1 MDKKFT
7 RGQWK
12 ATNVPGAG
20 VKIKALFKKINKNPL
35 SFFCTPSKKD
45 ITFRVNEDG
54 EMWGELAYEEWVQF
68 DPFEGWKDMQD
79 ANGQLMAT
87 APELLDACENSL
99 KILQKIANGTP
110 VYDIE
115 GSYKKAI
122 TDLKT
127 VIKKA
132 LSPIEVDKSNP
143 Y

>member
-20 VKIKALFKKINKNPL
+20 VKIKALFKTINKNPL

-79 ANGQLMAT
+79 ANGQLMAN
-87 APELLDACENSL
+87 APKLLDACEMALN
-99 KILQKIANGTP
+99 KLQNLRDEVDCEYEIAELEN
-110 VYDIE
+110 
-115 GSYKKAI
+115 
-122 TDLKT
+122 
-127 VIKKA
+127 VIKEA
-132 LSPIEVDKSNP
+132 LSPIEVDKANQ

>member
-12 ATNVPGAG
+12 ASNVPGAG
-20 VKIKALFKKINKNPL
+20 VKIKVLFKTIHQDPL

-45 ITFRVNEDG
+45 ITFRVNEEG

-87 APELLDACENSL
+87 APRLLDVCEMALN
-99 KILQKIANGTP
+99 KLQNLRDK
-110 VYDIE
+110 VDCEYE
-115 GSYKKAI
+115 I
-122 TDLKT
+122 TELEN
-127 VIKKA
+127 VIKEA
-132 LSPIEVDKSNP
+132 LSPIEVDKSNQ

>member
-45 ITFRVNEDG
+45 ITFRVNEEG

-87 APELLDACENSL
+87 APKLLDTCEMALN
-99 KILQKIANGTP
+99 KLQNLRDEVDCEYEIAELEN
-110 VYDIE
+110 
-115 GSYKKAI
+115 
-122 TDLKT
+122 
-127 VIKKA
+127 VIKEA
-132 LSPIEVDKSNP
+132 LSPIEVDKSNQ